1 MRNAALSRL
10 AVVAGLAAWLALGGG
25 VSARALGGEA
35 PGSDETTSSKA
46 NAEDETP
53 AWDQIATIRGAAERL
68 GRLHRALGAKAA
80 YDLIDACYR
89 THSLSSNYGEGYEIC
104 IVQDYLETRT
114 LMKVYARMP
123 PEMLEKLGV
132 PSPQDLAR
140 GMTERIAHGFGRYGK
155 SQAYADNLKKLV
167 DQHGVPVFLA
177 LVFPEAADSIK
188 LQEKSKSK

>member
-1 MRNAALSRL
+1 MRKAAHGRL
-10 AVVAGLAAWLALGGG
+10 AVVASLAALLALGGG
-25 VSARALGGEA
+25 VGVRALGGEV
-35 PGSDETTSSKA
+35 PGSGEAKSGEA
-46 NAEDETP
+46 GAEDVTP
-53 AWDQIATIRGAAERL
+53 AWDQVSTIRGAAERL
-68 GRLHRALGAKAA
+68 GRLHRAQGVKAA

-89 THSLSSNYGEGYEIC
+89 THSLSSSYGEGYEIC

-123 PEMLEKLGV
+123 SEMLEKLGV

-177 LVFPEAADSIK
+177 LVFPDAADSIK
-188 LQEKSKSK
+188 GQEKSKSK